1 MCNGL
6 RLDPASAAGTI
17 VLVLV
22 LLSALFSSSC
32 STNRH
37 AIGYRVS
44 VNVFVL
50 VSTWLYEPFHTR
62 MSVPRPLTRYFIFLG
77 KTLYMYL
84 YTNNKA
90 LEDTRMPSL
99 ENWDGGLKILLRL
112 PTLPTHLSAPNYI
125 QTTRN
130 SLKAYK
136 STIYR
141 CTLCI
146 YVWYIM

>member
-1 MCNGL
+1 MNHVCNGL

-50 VSTWLYEPFHTR
+50 VSTWLYEPFHTSKYVGATPTNALLYFSGEN
-62 MSVPRPLTRYFIFLG
+62 SVHVPV
-77 KTLYMYL
+77 
-84 YTNNKA
+84 
-90 LEDTRMPSL
+90 
-99 ENWDGGLKILLRL
+99 
-112 PTLPTHLSAPNYI
+112 H
-125 QTTRN
+125 
-130 SLKAYK
+130 
-136 STIYR
+136 
-141 CTLCI
+141 
-146 YVWYIM
+146 